1 MRLMGRYV
9 RITAILG
16 VLLLVTLTG
25 CKSPAPEGAPALIGV
40 RTSNCQSPFF
50 IADKQGLYEK
60 AGVKAEVQLILSNTE
75 IIEAAQ
81 RGDLQMGSLPI
92 TTAIAAISRGTD
104 IIIVA
109 GSGRGTDG
117 ILTKAEDGYT
127 SIADLRGK
135 KIATIRGSILDVPL
149 RVALEQEGLDPESDV
164 TLVYFNKLGDMI
176 SALKTGQVD
185 ATSNTEPFMTE
196 AVRQGWGHI
205 LGYYTEQWPDHPCCI
220 LFAQREFA
228 EKYPDQLEKILQVHL
243 QAVEYANDHPE
254 ENAAN
259 IVEYLGAFDEE
270 LVSASL
276 VPEKGRRDAAISAD
290 EVVRM
295 AEAMYQYDMIDQVPP
310 AEKLVDLSYL
320 QRAQEALRAQKA
332 SK

>member
-1 MRLMGRYV
+1 MRHVRRYT

-16 VLLLVTLTG
+16 ALLLVTLTG
-25 CKSPAPEGAPALIGV
+25 CKPPAPEGAPALIGV

-104 IIIVA
+104 IVIVA

-117 ILTKAEDGYT
+117 ILTRAEDGYT
-127 SIADLRGK
+127 SIADLRDK

-164 TLVYFNKLGDMI
+164 TLVYFNQLGDMI

-228 EKYPDQLEKILQVHL
+228 EKHPDQLEKILQVHL
-243 QAVEYANDHPE
+243 QAVKYANDHPE
-254 ENAAN
+254 ENAAC

-270 LVSASL
+270 LVCASL
-276 VPEKGRRDAAISAD
+276 APEKGRRDATISAD
-290 EVVRM
+290 EVLLM
-295 AEAMYQYDMIDQVPP
+295 AEYMYEYGMIDQVPP
-310 AEKLVDLSYL
+310 AEKLVDLSHL
-320 QRAQEALRAQKA
+320 QRAQKA

>member
-1 MRLMGRYV
+1 MRLVGRYA
-9 RITAILG
+9 RMTAILG
-16 VLLLVTLTG
+16 VLLLVTVTG
-25 CKSPAPEGAPALIGV
+25 CKPPALEGEPALIGV
-40 RTSNCQSPFF
+40 RASNCQSPFF
-50 IADKQGLYEK
+50 IADTQGLYEK
-60 AGVKAEVQLILSNTE
+60 AGVKAEVQLVLSNTE

-104 IIIVA
+104 IVIVA

-117 ILTKAEDGYT
+117 ILTRAEDGYT

-164 TLVYFNKLGDMI
+164 TLIYFNKLGDMI

-185 ATSNTEPFMTE
+185 ASSNTEPFMTE
-196 AVRQGWGHI
+196 AVRQGWGQI

-228 EKYPDQLEKILQVHL
+228 EKHPDQLEKILQVHL
-243 QAVEYANDHPE
+243 QAVEYANDHIE
-254 ENAAN
+254 ENAAC

-270 LVSASL
+270 LVAASL
-276 VPEKGRRDAAISAD
+276 APEKGRLDAVIGAD

-295 AEAMYQYDMIDQVPP
+295 AEAMYEFDVIDQMPS
-310 AEKLVDLSYL
+310 ADKLVDLSYL
-320 QRAQEALRAQKA
+320 QRAQEA

>member
-1 MRLMGRYV
+1 VFSLFVLSGCSTRRLEGE
-9 RITAILG
+9 RII
-16 VLLLVTLTG
+16 
-25 CKSPAPEGAPALIGV
+25 IGV

-60 AGVKAEVQLILSNTE
+60 LGVKAEVQLILSNTE

-104 IIIVA
+104 IVIVA
-109 GSGRGTDG
+109 ATGRGSDG
-117 ILTKAEDGYT
+117 ILTRAADGYRT
-127 SIADLRGK
+127 LEDLRGK
-135 KIATIRGSILDVPL
+135 KVATIRGSILDVLL
-149 RVALEQEGLDPESDV
+149 RMALESEGLDPNRDL

-205 LGYYTEQWPDHPCCI
+205 LSYYTAQWPDHPCCI
-220 LFAQREFA
+220 VFAQRDFA
-228 EKYPDQLEKILQVHL
+228 RNHPRELEKILQAHL
-243 QAVEYANDHPE
+243 QAVDYACDHRQ
-254 ENAAN
+254 ENSAVV
-259 IVEYLGAFDEE
+259 VEYLGAFDKE
-270 LVSASL
+270 LVFASL
-276 VPEKGRRDAAISAD
+276 APEKMRLDASLTSD

-295 AEAMYQYDMIDQVPP
+295 AEYMQAYGLIDDVPP
-310 AEKLVDLSYL
+310 AERLVDLSYL
-320 QRAQEALRAQKA
+320 TRAKEALK
-332 SK
+332 